1 MARPAR
7 PPLGRP
13 APRPAPAAQLPTFLY
28 GVGAPKSGTTWLY
41 EYLRRHPE
49 CHLRGHKE
57 LHFFDTLERGDVEA
71 RARQLATWIAEREA
85 LIGTVPAAERRLRL
99 AEILDMR
106 DFLAVLRQCR
116 RDPGLYF
123 RYLLAGLGTRKLV
136 ADITPS
142 YGLLSVPTLQKMAA
156 SAPVTRFV
164 YLMRDPV
171 TRLWS
176 QLRMSAEQTLPEGA
190 DFEAHVGSLL
200 DRLLAGE
207 LPGIR
212 AHSDYAAVLARLD
225 AALPEGTLLAMPFEG
240 LTTPEG
246 VKRLCRF
253 LGLKPVAARLDDRVL
268 EGRPAD
274 PTPAQMTAMQEF
286 LAPQYAAVAARL
298 GALPPA
304 WQAEAAGGAGR
315 RVA

>member
-1 MARPAR
+1 
-7 PPLGRP
+7 
-13 APRPAPAAQLPTFLY
+13 LPVFLY
-28 GVGAPKSGTTWLY
+28 GVGAPKSGATWLY

-49 CHLRGHKE
+49 CHLRGHQE

-71 RARQLATWIAEREA
+71 RVRQLATWIAEREA
-85 LIGTVPAAERRLRL
+85 LIGTVPAGERRLRL

-116 RDPGLYF
+116 QSSDPYF
-123 RYLLAGLGTRKLV
+123 RYLLAGLGSRKLV
-136 ADITPS
+136 ADITPN
-142 YGLLSVPTLQKMAA
+142 YGLLSVPMLQAMAA

-176 QLRMSAEQTLPEGA
+176 QLRMSAEQTLPEGVA
-190 DFEAHVGSLL
+190 FKVHVAALL

-225 AALPEGTLLAMPFEG
+225 AALPEGALLAMPFEG
-240 LTTPEG
+240 LTTSEG
-246 VKRLCRF
+246 VRRLCRF
-253 LGLKPVAARLDDRVL
+253 LSLRHVAARLDDRVL

-274 PTPAQMTAMQEF
+274 PTPEQMAAMRDF
-286 LAPQYAAVAARL
+286 LAPQYAAMTERL
-298 GALPPA
+298 GALPAA
-304 WQAEAAGGAGR
+304 WQAQGAGDGKDR